1 MLGQSGQARTQWN
14 LSLSASCI
22 KVARSGKVAVRV
34 RLVFC
39 KFIEPKLSAK
49 YVITVLLLMRN
60 DLMTRHP
67 EVCGGEGHLLGE
79 LEALYPKG

>member
-1 MLGQSGQARTQWN
+1 M
-14 LSLSASCI
+14 
-22 KVARSGKVAVRV
+22 RV

-39 KFIEPKLSAK
+39 KFSEPKLSAT
-49 YVITVLLLMRN
+49 YVITVLLLMRK
-60 DLMTRHP
+60 DLMTCHP